1 MDMPA
6 SIMPRKGRGAG
17 SNESGRFESEK
28 RVAFDDGWGA
38 TEAEPARRGVRVI
51 QRQDEIPAPLRRGG
65 SGEKRRDRTLPAGHQ
80 AAIGMQEQQPFAAC
94 QGCTGRQ
101 LGAAAG
107 RPGDDVCAGGARDR
121 DRGVPRPAV
130 ADDDLV
136 NQPRSD
142 ERRQRLRQFAG
153 GVERRDHYRY
163 RISFLK
169 CSHRRPIIG

>member
-1 MDMPA
+1 
-6 SIMPRKGRGAG
+6 
-17 SNESGRFESEK
+17 
-28 RVAFDDGWGA
+28 
-38 TEAEPARRGVRVI
+38 
-51 QRQDEIPAPLRRGG
+51 
-65 SGEKRRDRTLPAGHQ
+65 
-80 AAIGMQEQQPFAAC
+80 MQEQQPLP
-94 QGCTGRQ
+94 GCRTRAGGELR
-101 LGAAAG
+101 AAAG
-107 RPGDDVCAGGARDR
+107 RPANDPRAAGARDR